1 MENFLIRESGGSASE
16 LLKKENESK
25 LSPQKK
31 LSSPTKTRGTPS
43 AVKSAPGS
51 SEDSV
56 PEIPSTSA
64 LKQVT
69 KGRKLFSHVL
79 FS

>member
-1 MENFLIRESGGSASE
+1 MENFLIRESGGSTSE
-16 LLKKENESK
+16 LVIKENESK

-31 LSSPTKTRGTPS
+31 PSSPAKTRGTPS
-43 AVKSAPGS
+43 AEKSAPGS

-56 PEIPSTSA
+56 PETPSTSA
-64 LKQVT
+64 LKQAT
-69 KGRKLFSHVL
+69 KGRKLSSHVL